1 MIKVHLSQSYGF
13 FSSHVWVWELDP
25 NKAWAPENWCFW
37 TVVLEK
43 ILESPWDHKEF
54 KPVNTK
60 GNQPWMF
67 IRRTD
72 AGWSSI
78 TLAIWCKE
86 LTQWKR
92 PWCWKRQKA
101 RVEGD
106 DRGWDCRMVSL
117 TQWTDVCTSFG
128 RWWRT
133 GRPGVLPSMRSQR
146 VRYYWATEQG
156 QCQSKVVKLQS

>member
-13 FSSHVWVWELDP
+13 FCSHVWVWELDP

-92 PWCWKRQKA
+92 PWCFERLSA
-101 RVEGD
+101 GGEGE
-106 DRGWDCRMVSL
+106 DRGWYGWMASPSC
-117 TQWTDVCTSFG
+117 WTWVWASSG
-128 RWWRT
+128 SYWWT
-133 GRPGVLPSMRSQR
+133 GMPGMQQSTGSQSDMIKQLNNSNI
-146 VRYYWATEQG
+146 Y
-156 QCQSKVVKLQS
+156 LL